1 MKRSKEEVTF
11 FEKKVT
17 KKTFA
22 PLRARW
28 DRTGPAPREAE
39 QKFFARF
46 FSKKRS
52 SSGFTLLEVMAA
64 LVIAALATV
73 VLLQAGFAGAAENR
87 AAADYGDALSRAES
101 RLASFGPLTPIQ
113 PEQLAGDDGGGFFW
127 SVNITKLQTE
137 GPLSL
142 YDIALTESFGG
153 RRLTLDTSRLAPT
166 R

>member
-1 MKRSKEEVTF
+1 
-11 FEKKVT
+11 
-17 KKTFA
+17 
-22 PLRARW
+22 
-28 DRTGPAPREAE
+28 
-39 QKFFARF
+39 
-46 FSKKRS
+46 
-52 SSGFTLLEVMAA
+52 MAA

-87 AAADYGDALSRAES
+87 AAADYGDALSRAQS

-113 PEQLAGDDGGGFFW
+113 PEQLSGDDGGGFSW
-127 SVNITKLQTE
+127 SVDITKLQTE

>member
-101 RLASFGPLTPIQ
+101 RLASFGPTPC
-113 PEQLAGDDGGGFFW
+113 LARSGRLRSWAFSRG
-127 SVNITKLQTE
+127 SICATASRTILVTCRESNI
-137 GPLSL
+137 
-142 YDIALTESFGG
+142 I
-153 RRLTLDTSRLAPT
+153 
-166 R
+166 

>member
-1 MKRSKEEVTF
+1 MGSKDVTF
-11 FEKKVT
+11 FEKKG
-17 KKTFA
+17 A
-22 PLRARW
+22 PP
-28 DRTGPAPREAE
+28 G
-39 QKFFARF
+39 
-46 FSKKRS
+46 S

-87 AAADYGDALSRAES
+87 AAADYGNALSRAES
-101 RLASFGPLTPIQ
+101 RLASLGPLTPVQ
-113 PEQLAGDDGGGFFW
+113 PEQLSGDDGGGFLW
-127 SVNITKLQTE
+127 SLEITRLQTA

-153 RRLTLDTSRLAPT
+153 RRLTLRTRRLAPT